1 MASALKEEDPSFDYV
16 APSPIKLSDHEET
29 PRALTV
35 PEIKQYVEWYATA
48 AKNAV
53 ERAGFDGVE
62 IHGAN
67 GYLID
72 QFLVREA
79 CFEKRLETN
88 SPHSKT
94 CLTRVRTSTAGRLR
108 TARASASRSSTP
120 SP

>member
-62 IHGAN
+62 IHSAN

-72 QFLVREA
+72 QFLVRG
-79 CFEKRLETN
+79 T
-88 SPHSKT
+88 SPK
-94 CLTRVRTSTAGRLR
+94 AIGD
-108 TARASASRSSTP
+108 
-120 SP
+120 